1 MVSEYDE
8 DTASGSLNLDEL
20 DDIATSVNAPKF
32 PSYDLGDK
40 PTSIATELKTNGT
53 KTVAPRTKISDK
65 NYKAVTD
72 KLKDVIDTANT
83 KNEALKKLA
92 AAENKQRVEDY
103 DVLTKCAKEME
114 AYGKTVLTKAGKL
127 GEDNKRI
134 MEKLRAANETITK
147 LRDGKRTCAD
157 NLKEVKRER
166 DELKREKKTLMGNID
181 AQTKAVQDSQKTIS
195 RHEKTIERLEGQLMK
210 QNKGG
215 GTKEDGDE
223 LSKTH
228 AKNEAKLEAAYS
240 QKMMDL
246 HFKDMEN
253 NLKANAKSNRMF
265 GTFGGGGMGMMGIQ
279 NSWNNAMGMV
289 SCIVLLY
296 CIISHF
302 LIH

>member
-1 MVSEYDE
+1 M
-8 DTASGSLNLDEL
+8 
-20 DDIATSVNAPKF
+20 K
-32 PSYDLGDK
+32 
-40 PTSIATELKTNGT
+40 
-53 KTVAPRTKISDK
+53 KI
-65 NYKAVTD
+65 
-72 KLKDVIDTANT
+72 
-83 KNEALKKLA
+83 A
-92 AAENKQRVEDY
+92 AAENKQRLGTY
-103 DVLTKCAKEME
+103 DGINQHANALD
-114 AYGKTVLTKAGKL
+114 AYLKTVMKKVGKMC
-127 GEDNKRI
+127 EDNKHI
-134 MEKLRAANETITK
+134 VEKLRAAKENITK

-157 NLKEVKRER
+157 DLKEVKRER

-181 AQTKAVQDSQKTIS
+181 AQTKAVQESQKTIS

-265 GTFGGGGMGMMGIQ
+265 ASFGGGGMGMMGIQ

-289 SCIVLLY
+289 SCIVLLAT
-296 CIISHF
+296 F
-302 LIH
+302 